1 MEYKENTVRLKW
13 KCLNCKSENVSFSI
27 PSHSMDY
34 CQCGHTAVDLEE
46 HYDRIAG
53 DVVVLSK
60 EKFLNN
66 SWSVYKD

>member
-1 MEYKENTVRLKW
+1 
-13 KCLNCKSENVSFSI
+13 
-27 PSHSMDY
+27 MDY